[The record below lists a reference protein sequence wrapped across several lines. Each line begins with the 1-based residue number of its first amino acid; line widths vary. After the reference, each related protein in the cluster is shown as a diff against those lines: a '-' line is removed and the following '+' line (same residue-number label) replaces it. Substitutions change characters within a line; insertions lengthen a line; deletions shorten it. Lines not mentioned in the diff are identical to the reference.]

1 MAENVVPDGLLQT
14 AFNDLDTQ
22 GFCVIPDVLDSI
34 EVAAV
39 RERLLHQAEAERAAA
54 LDHEY
59 PAEAEGDDINQWVY
73 QLVNK
78 GEALRRLPLHETAAA
93 LAGHIL
99 GREYLLSSMDAHI
112 TYPGNLLMPLHADQ
126 WWMPPP
132 QVRVGEYVR
141 QGDITRSGGPIG
153 DPTPSPEPITG
164 PLIINV
170 MWMITDFTVDNGATR
185 FVPGSHLSGRRPD
198 PTRGYD
204 EVVAEGSAGSIVA
217 WDGRTW
223 HGAGLNVTDA
233 PRAGL
238 TTYFCGPMVRQL
250 SNGVYGL
257 RSDLRDELS
266 DELLALLGFKP
277 FSSYGMTDDP
287 SDALVRPGDQTAAM
301 MGADLD
307 S

>member
-1 MAENVVPDGLLQT
+1 MGDDVLQQ
-14 AFNDLDTQ
+14 ARKDLDEQ
-22 GFCVIPDVLDSI
+22 GFCIVPDVLDADAVG
-34 EVAAV
+34 EVQ
-39 RERLLHQAEAERAAA
+39 ERLLRQAEAERAAA

-59 PAEAEGDDINQWVY
+59 PAEAPGDDINQWVY

-78 GEALRRLPLHETAAA
+78 GEVLRQLPVHPTAAA
-93 LAGHIL
+93 LASHVL

-132 QVRVGEYVR
+132 QVRVGDYVR
-141 QGDITRSGGPIG
+141 QGDITRGGGPIG
-153 DPTPSPEPITG
+153 DPTPSTEPITG

-170 MWMITDFTVDNGATR
+170 MWMITDFTVENGATR

-198 PTRGYD
+198 PNRSYD
-204 EVVAEGSAGSIVA
+204 EVVGEGSAGSIVA

-257 RSDLRDELS
+257 RSELRDEVS

-287 SDALVRPGDQTAAM
+287 SDAFVRQGDDTAGM
-301 MGADLD
+301 MGSDLD
-307 S
+307 